1 MAVTSS
7 LVPVDERGRETKQH
21 GTSEFPAAAYR
32 TRLYH
37 AVPWHWHEYLEAGIV
52 RQGTVRLAI
61 GSSVY
66 ILQAGDGFFL
76 NADTLHALRR
86 QNREACE
93 LISLVFSPRIV
104 AGSMESVFWQ
114 KYMSP
119 LLKNTAL
126 KGLVLIPDAGWQER
140 ILQDI
145 DDAWQAM
152 EQTPEGYEFLVR
164 SALSDLTLMLSTHMP
179 EPAAALSRKELR
191 EEKRIR
197 MMLEYIEEHFS
208 EEISLTDIAGSAAV
222 SESECLR
229 CFRNAVHTSPGQ
241 YLKRLRVQK
250 AAALLQSTGMK
261 INEAAALCGFLD
273 MSYFSGTF
281 RKYYGM
287 TPTAWRNQFHSLQ
300 SE

>member
-37 AVPWHWHEYLEAGIV
+37 AVPWHWHEYLEAGLV

-61 GSSVY
+61 GNSVR
-66 ILQAGDGFFL
+66 ILHAGEGFVL

-119 LLKNTAL
+119 LLKNPVL
-126 KGLVLIPDAGWQER
+126 KGLVLIPDAGWQDR
-140 ILQDI
+140 VRMLYVPFS
-145 DDAWQAM
+145 AR
-152 EQTPEGYEFLVR
+152 FLSMPIAEV
-164 SALSDLTLMLSTHMP
+164 ALP
-179 EPAAALSRKELR
+179 W
-191 EEKRIR
+191 
-197 MMLEYIEEHFS
+197 
-208 EEISLTDIAGSAAV
+208 GSASQSSTFLFSRVRAPV
-222 SESECLR
+222 
-229 CFRNAVHTSPGQ
+229 
-241 YLKRLRVQK
+241 RLTQVVV
-250 AAALLQSTGMK
+250 LP
-261 INEAAALCGFLD
+261 
-273 MSYFSGTF
+273 
-281 RKYYGM
+281 
-287 TPTAWRNQFHSLQ
+287 TPPF
-300 SE
+300 